1 MNRIGNIDPKK
12 RWEQVIT
19 GATVLARKGAALLRT
34 RDAAKLAVSQNP
46 QEARIGREIMAAH
59 QKLKIDPIGAAD
71 LVGQLLAD
79 MESIQIELAAV
90 QAKKRDIE
98 AQLQPA
104 LANDVDAVLNEEP
117 TVVDDDTQ
125 ATKQI
130 PVPTITP
137 EMLQAAKAEVAP
149 IKAELKGVKAHIQK
163 LHDQFRQ
170 NLEQLRNMR
179 AILWGPNYQVAA
191 QKVIKGG
198 KFFSDA
204 EVSLDQAALV
214 TNVGVSRSH
223 PNNEDTVIVATLADG
238 REVFIV
244 ADGMGGHGD
253 GDLASLAVADNFLFA
268 LECGLTIE
276 QAVVFANYH
285 AATTTTP
292 NSGSTLV
299 AAILDRQH
307 NFLQI
312 AQVGDSRV
320 KFINPLGAQHLTF
333 DHGLILDLL
342 VMYENQGVYP
352 KLPLSENTLL
362 AIEHLWSQKKDE
374 IADWFK
380 KQRPDAKFPSKNV
393 ITSGLGATNVK
404 QQGVFTPEHTNIIEI
419 ELVPSQEPG
428 RLTLCCDGITSHTP
442 EARQTKIAQNFN
454 LSELEVAQQMRDFA
468 ISSSGGKR
476 SSADNVSAVVV
487 ALGNLSPGMTRVTR
501 YNRKDNPLPALPT
514 PPSQTPPPA
523 PKKDPLTEAFK
534 ALTPEQQKL
543 MGEHMV
549 TAQFGRD
556 FIAAKPLAEQLL
568 LIYDR
573 PLNPQVKQEVIEQLG
588 RNHLKALLE
597 IWNSKSSPAVDYMR
611 SAAQIVLFAHLETIL
626 AKADENLVAA
636 ATLIKSNK
644 LKPVLLHY
652 IGSQAASSDFLAGA
666 AARVRDT
673 KTGFL
678 L

>member
-12 RWEQVIT
+12 RWTQVIT
-19 GATVLARKGAALLRT
+19 GARVLARKGADLLRT

-46 QEARIGREIMAAH
+46 QEARIGREIMAAR

-79 MESIQIELAAV
+79 FENLQVELTAA
-90 QAKKRDIE
+90 QARIKDLK
-98 AQLQPA
+98 AQVKPA
-104 LANDVDAVLNEEP
+104 LADDVDAVLKEEP
-117 TVVDDDTQ
+117 TVVDDDIQ
-125 ATKQI
+125 ATRQI
-130 PVPTITP
+130 PIPTITT
-137 EMLQAAKAEVAP
+137 ERLNAVTT
-149 IKAELKGVKAHIQK
+149 ELAGVKTHIQK

-179 AILWGPNYQVAA
+179 AILWGPKYQVA
-191 QKVIKGG
+191 QLKVIKGG

-214 TNVGVSRSH
+214 TNVGVSASH
-223 PNNEDTVIVATLADG
+223 PTNEDTIIVAILADG

-299 AAILDRQH
+299 AAVLDRQH

-312 AQVGDSRV
+312 AQVGDSRA

-342 VMYENQGVYP
+342 VMYENQGRYP
-352 KLPLSENTLL
+352 QLPLSENTLL
-362 AIEHLWSQKKDE
+362 AIENLWSQKKDE
-374 IADWFK
+374 IAAWFT
-380 KQRPDAKFPSKNV
+380 KQNPNAQFPAKNV
-393 ITSGLGATNVK
+393 ITSGLGATNVRN
-404 QQGVFTPEHTNIIEI
+404 QDVLPPEHTNIIEI

-428 RLTLCCDGITSHTP
+428 RLTLCCDGMTSHTP
-442 EARQTKIAQNFN
+442 EPGQTKIAQNFN
-454 LSELEVAQQMRDFA
+454 LSELDVAKQMRDFA
-468 ISSSGGKR
+468 LASSGKKR

-487 ALGNLSPGMTRVTR
+487 ALGNLSPGNTRVTR
-501 YNRKDNPLPALPT
+501 YNRKDNPLPALPI
-514 PPSQTPPPA
+514 PPSQTPPPQQVVVL
-523 PKKDPLTEAFK
+523 PGPGKDPLTMAFE
-534 ALTPEQQKL
+534 ALTTEQRQL
-543 MGEHMV
+543 MEEHLI
-549 TAQFGRD
+549 TTRFDRD
-556 FIAAKPLAEQLL
+556 FIAAKPLAEQLI

-573 PLNPQVKQEVIEQLG
+573 PLAPQVRQEVIDQLG

-597 IWNSKSSPAVDYMR
+597 IWNSKSSPAVDLMR
-611 SAAQIVLFAHLETIL
+611 SAAQLVLFNHLETIL

-636 ATLIKSNK
+636 ATLIKNNK

-652 IGSQAASSDFLAGA
+652 IESHAASTDFLAGA
-666 AARVRDT
+666 AGRVRDT